1 MIVDFF
7 KGFTVGLL
15 ASIPL
20 GPIGVL
26 CIQRTLSKGK
36 NSGFITGLGA
46 TTTDT
51 FFAAISLFSLS
62 FVHKLLSEYRNWV
75 MVIGGVIVAL
85 FGLKLFFTNP
95 VKQIKRVKTS
105 GKRYWEDYFSTILMT
120 VTNPGAF
127 FLILGMFAFV
137 GINTDGSN
145 PLNLIAITLLGVA
158 TGAVLWWYV
167 LSSGVNHFRNRMR
180 LKQLVMI
187 NRVAGII
194 VMVLGMI
201 SVFEGLYRVLF
212 PIQ

>member
-1 MIVDFF
+1 
-7 KGFTVGLL
+7 
-15 ASIPL
+15 
-20 GPIGVL
+20 
-26 CIQRTLSKGK
+26 
-36 NSGFITGLGA
+36 
-46 TTTDT
+46 
-51 FFAAISLFSLS
+51 
-62 FVHKLLSEYRNWV
+62 